1 MRNYLIRRLII
12 SAVTIFG
19 VLTLTFLLVKLM
31 PGDAVLAMLQFSPK
45 EHVEEMRHALG
56 LDRPIL
62 VQYVDWL
69 VPLITRLDLGK
80 SLIGRHS
87 ISKMIWIRL
96 PVTVE
101 LALLSIL
108 LGLAIALPLGILA
121 ARHRGG
127 WLDYLAMQFSQLG
140 QAVPAFWIGTLLF
153 FVLGVQLQLLPSAG
167 WVPLTESVPENLRR
181 MIMPSMA
188 LALPLAANLTR
199 ITRSSVL
206 EVLHEDYVRTAYAK
220 GLQTRRV
227 MWRHVLRNALI
238 PVLTMSGVELGYLL
252 GGAVIIEDIFQ
263 LPGIG
268 KLGVHS
274 LGSRDVPVIQGV
286 LVFYATFFV
295 FINLIVDLLY
305 SVVDPRISQD

>member
-1 MRNYLIRRLII
+1 MRNYLIRRLLV

-45 EHVEEMRHALG
+45 EYVEEMRHALG
-56 LDRPIL
+56 LDRPIH
-62 VQYVDWL
+62 VQYIDWL
-69 VPLITRLDLGK
+69 VPLVTRLDLGR
-80 SLIGRHS
+80 SLVGHHS

-96 PVTVE
+96 PVTME

-127 WLDYLAMQFSQLG
+127 WLDYLTMQFSQMG

-153 FVLGVQLQLLPSAG
+153 FVLGIQLQLLPSAG

-181 MIMPSMA
+181 MIMPSLA

-220 GLQTRRV
+220 GLRTRRV
-227 MWRHVLRNALI
+227 MWRHVLRNAFI

>member
-1 MRNYLIRRLII
+1 MRYVMQRLAA
-12 SAVTIFG
+12 SVLTIFG
-19 VLTLTFLLVKLM
+19 VLTLTFLLVNLL
-31 PGDAVLAMLQFSPK
+31 PGDAVLAMLQFAPK

-56 LDRPIL
+56 LDQPIH
-62 VQYVDWL
+62 VQYVQWL
-69 VPLITRLDLGK
+69 VPLVTRLDMGK

-87 ISKMIWIRL
+87 ISKMLWIRL

-121 ARHRGG
+121 ARNRGR
-127 WLDYLAMQFSQLG
+127 WLDYIVMQFSQMG

-153 FVLGVQLQLLPSAG
+153 LLLGVELQLLPSAG
-167 WVPLTESVPENLRR
+167 FVPLSESVLQNLRR
-181 MIMPSMA
+181 MIMPSLA

-206 EVLHEDYVRTAYAK
+206 EVLHQDYVRTAYSK
-220 GLQTRRV
+220 GLRTGTV
-227 MWRHVLRNALI
+227 MWRHVLRNSLI
-238 PVLTMSGVELGYLL
+238 PVLTMTGVEMGYLL

-295 FINLIVDLLY
+295 AVNLAVDLLY
-305 SVVDPRISQD
+305 SVVDPRISRD